1 MFVQQFFFYF
11 TDDCLS
17 FTFCKTAL
25 LRCYIH
31 AMSTYTF
38 SFSMHIYIY
47 IYCYLPP
54 SYIHTHH
61 LHHHHQ
67 HQTTTTP
74 SQPPG
79 NFPSAPSLWKPE
91 MSAVQRNGLGH
102 KPLRMLKSTT
112 PDDSREP
119 LFELQTLSMNT
130 NQVGFP
136 PYAATIKIFSVAQ
149 LQINMKGVSH
159 ENT

>member
-1 MFVQQFFFYF
+1 VFVQQFFSILLMIISVSHSVKLPFF
-11 TDDCLS
+11 VVTFMLCL
-17 FTFCKTAL
+17 L
-25 LRCYIH
+25 IH
-31 AMSTYTF
+31 FLFQCT
-38 SFSMHIYIY
+38 YIY

>member
-1 MFVQQFFFYF
+1 MFVQQFFSILLMIISVSHSVKLPFF
-11 TDDCLS
+11 VVTFMLCL
-17 FTFCKTAL
+17 L
-25 LRCYIH
+25 IH
-31 AMSTYTF
+31 FLFQCT
-38 SFSMHIYIY
+38 YIY